1 MSLRTKKGLRWLRWV
16 VIVIGVW
23 AAAKIIFTILG
34 SSDSSFIINN
44 VAASLVGF
52 LVGSLIFGALA
63 FVLGWLVGGKEKI
76 DDN

>member
-16 VIVIGVW
+16 VIVVGFW
-23 AAAKIIFTILG
+23 AVAKVIFTIFG

-44 VAASLVGF
+44 IAASFVGF
-52 LVGSLIFGALA
+52 LVGSLVFGASA